1 MLHIC
6 FRDVGNTEFI
16 PHHKKFIDW
25 SPIAGAVG
33 TVLGAG
39 IGGSLSNRAASTM
52 ANAQLQATRETN
64 QNNLL
69 LAQRQNDWNVEQWN
83 RQNEYNT
90 PLAQRQRYEAA
101 GINPY
106 FAMGNIQSGS
116 ADSLLSADMANQVSP
131 QIDSQA
137 YRDNIGENLAA
148 TIPGAISS
156 IFDGQIKQQQIKSMQ
171 IQNTL
176 DMKTLVDKA
185 NSLKYDNE
193 AKRMANDL
201 YNSSLE
207 SLKNIQKNQER
218 MSYTQEYM
226 SRLQAVGTSY
236 ANAQQDFINRNILP
250 QNANIAKMT
259 LNQMVAQIAKTAAE
273 EQYTRKQTALAAKYA
288 AAAWMQASANLF
300 TAHTGRLQYL
310 NESWNRNQST
320 YRENYVFNRTKNA
333 VVDQIKL
340 GVDMLR
346 NQKSLSDWDTKF
358 RSTRMWRGL
367 NAFGEFGRQTLGSW
381 SPLVTGR

>member
-16 PHHKKFIDW
+16 PHHKKFIW
-25 SPIAGAVG
+25 GAIAGAAG
-33 TVLGAG
+33 SLLGAG
-39 IGGSLSNRAASTM
+39 IGGSLSNRAAQTM

-106 FAMGNIQSGS
+106 FAMGNIQSGT

-137 YRDNIGENLAA
+137 YHDHIGENLAA

-156 IFDGQIKQQQIKSMQ
+156 VFDSQIKQQQIKSMQ
-171 IQNTL
+171 LQNTL
-176 DMKTLVDKA
+176 DMTTLVDKA

-193 AKRMANDL
+193 AKKMANDL

-236 ANAQQDFINRNILP
+236 ANVQQDFINRNILP
-250 QNANIAKMT
+250 QNAQIAKMT

-288 AAAWMQASANLF
+288 AAAWMNANANMF
-300 TAHTGRLQYL
+300 NARTGRLQFL

-320 YRENYVFNRTKNA
+320 YRENYVFDRTKND
-333 VVDQIKL
+333 VVNQIKL

-346 NQKSLSDWDTKF
+346 SDQKFKK
-358 RSTRMWRGL
+358 
-367 NAFGEFGRQTLGSW
+367 FGEDWWLNSGPSKFIYGYGMTLKHIN
-381 SPLVTGR
+381 PFQFFK

>member
-16 PHHKKFIDW
+16 PHHKKYIW
-25 SPIAGAVG
+25 GAIAGAAG
-33 TVLGAG
+33 SLLGAG
-39 IGGSLSNRAASTM
+39 IGGSLSNRAAQTM

-137 YRDNIGENLAA
+137 YRDNVGENLAA
-148 TIPGAISS
+148 AIPNAISS
-156 IFDGQIKQQQIKSMQ
+156 VFDSQIKQQQIKSMQ
-171 IQNTL
+171 LQNTL
-176 DMKTLVDKA
+176 DMTTLVDKA

-193 AKRMANDL
+193 AKKMANDL

-226 SRLQAVGTSY
+226 TRLQAVGTSY

-288 AAAWMQASANLF
+288 AAAWMNANANMF
-300 TAHTGRLQYL
+300 NARTGRLQFL

-320 YRENYVFNRTKNA
+320 YRENYVFNRTKND
-333 VVDQIKL
+333 VVNQIRL

-346 NQKSLSDWDTKF
+346 SDQKFKK
-358 RSTRMWRGL
+358 
-367 NAFGEFGRQTLGSW
+367 FGEDWWLNSGAFNKFIYGSGMTLKHVN
-381 SPLVTGR
+381 PFQFFK

>member
-1 MLHIC
+1 MLHIH

-16 PHHKKFIDW
+16 PHHNKYNIW
-25 SPIAGAVG
+25 SSVVG
-33 TVLGAG
+33 GVGSLLGATV
-39 IGGSLSNRAASTM
+39 GGAMSNHAASTM

-90 PLAQRQRYEAA
+90 PAAQRQRYEDA

-106 FAMGNIQSGS
+106 FAMGNIQSGT

-131 QIDSQA
+131 QIDSQV

-156 IFDGQIKQQQIKSMQ
+156 VFDSQIKQQQIKSMQ

-193 AKRMANDL
+193 AKAMANEL
-201 YNSSLE
+201 YNSSME

-288 AAAWMQASANLF
+288 AAAWMNASANLF
-300 TAHTGRLQYL
+300 SAQTGRLQYQ

-320 YRENYVFNRTKNA
+320 YRENYVFNKTKDD
-333 VVDQIKL
+333 VVKQIQL

-346 NQKSLSDWDTKF
+346 TDQKFKK
-358 RSTRMWRGL
+358 
-367 NAFGEFGRQTLGSW
+367 FGEDWWLNSGPSKFVYGSGMTLKHI
-381 SPLVTGR
+381 SPFQFFK

>member
-16 PHHKKFIDW
+16 PHHKKFIW
-25 SPIAGAVG
+25 GAIAGAAG
-33 TVLGAG
+33 SLLGAG
-39 IGGSLSNRAASTM
+39 IGGSLSNRAAQTT

-106 FAMGNIQSGS
+106 FAMGNIQSGI

-137 YRDNIGENLAA
+137 YHDHIGENLAA

-156 IFDGQIKQQQIKSMQ
+156 VFDSQIKQQQIKSMQ
-171 IQNTL
+171 LQNTL
-176 DMKTLVDKA
+176 DMTTLVDKA
-185 NSLKYDNE
+185 NSLKLDNQ
-193 AKRMANDL
+193 AKKMANDL

-236 ANAQQDFINRNILP
+236 ANFQQDFINRNILP
-250 QNANIAKMT
+250 QNAQIAKMT
-259 LNQMVAQIAKTAAE
+259 LNQMVAQIAKTAAD

-288 AAAWMQASANLF
+288 AAAWMNANANMF
-300 TAHTGRLQYL
+300 NARTGRLQFL

-320 YRENYVFNRTKNA
+320 YRENYVFNRTKND
-333 VVDQIKL
+333 VVNQIKL

-346 NQKSLSDWDTKF
+346 TDQKFKQ
-358 RSTRMWRGL
+358 
-367 NAFGEFGRQTLGSW
+367 FGEDWWLNSGPSKFFYGYGVTLKHIN
-381 SPLVTGR
+381 PFQFFK

>member
-16 PHHKKFIDW
+16 FHHRKMFDL
-25 SPIAGAVG
+25 SSVAGAVG
-33 TVLGAG
+33 SVLGAG

-64 QNNLL
+64 KNNLL
-69 LAQRQNDWNVEQWN
+69 LSQRQNDWNVEQWN

-106 FAMGNIQSGS
+106 FAMGNIQSGT

-156 IFDGQIKQQQIKSMQ
+156 VFDSQIKQQQIKSMQ

-185 NSLKYDNE
+185 DSLKYDNY
-193 AKRMANDL
+193 AKKMANDV
-201 YNSSLE
+201 YNSSME

-288 AAAWMQASANLF
+288 AAAWMNASANLF
-300 TAHTGRLQYL
+300 SAQTDRLQYQ
-310 NESWNRNQST
+310 NESWNRNQAT
-320 YRENYVFNRTKNA
+320 YRENYVFNKTKND
-333 VVDQIKL
+333 VVNQIQL

-346 NQKSLSDWDTKF
+346 NQKSLSDWNTKF
-358 RSTRMWRGL
+358 KSTRLWRGL

>member
-6 FRDVGNTEFI
+6 FRGVGNTEFI
-16 PHHKKFIDW
+16 PHHKKFIW
-25 SPIAGAVG
+25 GAIAGAAG
-33 TVLGAG
+33 SLLGAG
-39 IGGSLSNRAASTM
+39 IGGSLSNRAAQTM

-106 FAMGNIQSGS
+106 FAMGNIQSGT

-137 YRDNIGENLAA
+137 YHDHIGENLAA

-156 IFDGQIKQQQIKSMQ
+156 VFDSQIKQQQIKSMQ
-171 IQNTL
+171 LQNTL
-176 DMKTLVDKA
+176 DMTTLVDKA

-193 AKRMANDL
+193 AKKMANDL

-236 ANAQQDFINRNILP
+236 ANVQQDFINRNILP
-250 QNANIAKMT
+250 QNAQIAKMT

-288 AAAWMQASANLF
+288 AAAWMNANANMF
-300 TAHTGRLQYL
+300 NARTGRLQFL

-320 YRENYVFNRTKNA
+320 YRENYVFNRTKND
-333 VVDQIKL
+333 VVNQIKL

-346 NQKSLSDWDTKF
+346 SDQKFKK
-358 RSTRMWRGL
+358 
-367 NAFGEFGRQTLGSW
+367 FGEDWWLNSRPSKFIYGSGMTLKHIN
-381 SPLVTGR
+381 PFQFFK

>member
-16 PHHKKFIDW
+16 FHHRKMFDW
-25 SPIAGAVG
+25 SSIAGAVG
-33 TVLGAG
+33 SVLGAG

-69 LAQRQNDWNVEQWN
+69 LAQRQNDWNVDQWN

-106 FAMGNIQSGS
+106 FAMGNIQSGT

-156 IFDGQIKQQQIKSMQ
+156 VFDSQIKQQQIKSMQ
-171 IQNTL
+171 LQNTL
-176 DMKTLVDKA
+176 DMTTLVDKA

-193 AKRMANDL
+193 AKKMANDL

-218 MSYTQEYM
+218 ISYTQEYM
-226 SRLQAVGTSY
+226 TRLQAVGTSY

-300 TAHTGRLQYL
+300 TAHTGRMQFL
-310 NESWNRNQST
+310 NESWNRNQAT
-320 YRENYVFNRTKNA
+320 YRENYVFNKTKND
-333 VVDQIKL
+333 VVNQIRL

-346 NQKSLSDWDTKF
+346 SDRNFKK
-358 RSTRMWRGL
+358 
-367 NAFGEFGRQTLGSW
+367 FGEDWWLNSGPSKFVYGSGMTLKHI
-381 SPLVTGR
+381 SPFQFFK